1 MKRIQPALL
10 LVFLLALSG
19 VAPGADDRFAKDAPG
34 SMNGFLVVTDARYLK
49 ECGACHIA
57 YSPGLLPARSWRFV
71 LGSLDKHFG
80 ESLKL
85 APDAADAILRY
96 LTENAM
102 DNSPYAGSKTLLE
115 KLTDGVTPHRIML
128 IPFVAYRHAVVR
140 EAIAKN
146 GKVQVKRL
154 ANCSDCHTKAAGGS
168 FALTEM
174 FIPGL
179 TPGTR

>member
-1 MKRIQPALL
+1 MKRIQSAMLS
-10 LVFLLALSG
+10 VCILALSG
-19 VAPGADDRFAKDAPG
+19 TAAAADDRFAKDAPN
-34 SMNGFLVVTDARYLK
+34 SLNGFLVVTDARYLK

-71 LGSLDKHFG
+71 LGNLDKHFG

-85 APDAADAILRY
+85 SPDASSAILQY

-102 DNSPYAGSKTLLE
+102 ETSPYAGSKTLLE
-115 KLTDGVTPHRIML
+115 KLSDGTTPHRIML

-154 ANCSDCHTKAAGGS
+154 ANCSDCHTKAAAGS
-168 FALTEM
+168 FALAEM